1 MRTQSLALLSLSL
14 WVIIISSSFDAVL
27 SKRYMRC
34 ELARKLLQQHGF
46 ERSLLPVWICLLEH
60 ESDLDTAK
68 ITANPNGSSSY
79 GLFQI
84 NTRYCQQDRRGG
96 VCNIKCEGKFKPPS
110 QSKPKSI
117 ICLRFADL
125 LDENLRES
133 ASCAKRIQTSEG
145 FRHWNGWQRYCRN
158 TQNLPNLKVIC
169 GI

>member
-96 VCNIKCEGKFKPPS
+96 VCNIKCE
-110 QSKPKSI
+110 
-117 ICLRFADL
+117 DL